1 MTWWGAGSIW
11 SGRGSIWRPPAA
23 GLRHWKD
30 VAGADWDGK
39 TVGRWDLERMGRAAL
54 APLDSEDYDV
64 TRDQRRGDPVAG
76 AGAHGRAG
84 GRCSTARAAVPVS
97 PGDSG
102 RETPHHWKEANSGGG
117 ILTGDFCSP
126 PYNFP
131 NFLNFRVTF

>member
-1 MTWWGAGSIW
+1 M
-11 SGRGSIWRPPAA
+11 
-23 GLRHWKD
+23 
-30 VAGADWDGK
+30 AGADWDGK

-64 TRDQRRGDPVAG
+64 TWDQRRGDPVAG

>member
-64 TRDQRRGDPVAG
+64 TWDQ
-76 AGAHGRAG
+76 
-84 GRCSTARAAVPVS
+84 
-97 PGDSG
+97 
-102 RETPHHWKEANSGGG
+102 
-117 ILTGDFCSP
+117 
-126 PYNFP
+126 
-131 NFLNFRVTF
+131 